1 MSVSPLGSVL
11 WRVAVAV
18 VLTAVLLA
26 TVPPPTLAATDADLE
41 SGLAYLVA
49 GNNALAA
56 RHLARFGERQGDP
69 EVRRQ
74 IDMTIARLDQ
84 LQSRALREQTA
95 RELRRIALDWRY
107 RNFPVFP

>member
-1 MSVSPLGSVL
+1 MYPLSSVL
-11 WRVAVAV
+11 WRVAVAG
-18 VLTAVLLA
+18 VLTAVVLM
-26 TVPPPTLAATDADLE
+26 TVTPPALAATDADLE
-41 SGLAYLVA
+41 SGLAYLMA

-69 EVRRQ
+69 AVRRQ

-84 LQSRALREQTA
+84 LQSRALREQAA
-95 RELRRIALDWRY
+95 RELRSIALDWRY

>member
-1 MSVSPLGSVL
+1 MAGI
-11 WRVAVAV
+11 
-18 VLTAVLLA
+18 LTALLLV
-26 TVPPPTLAATDADLE
+26 TVIPPVLAAADPDLE

-49 GNNALAA
+49 GNNSLAA

-84 LQSRALREQTA
+84 LQSQALREQAA
-95 RELRRIALDWRY
+95 RELRSIALDWRY

>member
-1 MSVSPLGSVL
+1 MGG
-11 WRVAVAV
+11 
-18 VLTAVLLA
+18 VLTALLLV
-26 TVPPPTLAATDADLE
+26 TVIPPVLAATDADFE

-49 GNNALAA
+49 GNDALAA

-69 EVRRQ
+69 ALRRQ

-84 LQSRALREQTA
+84 LQSRALREQAA
-95 RELRRIALDWRY
+95 RELRSVALDWRY